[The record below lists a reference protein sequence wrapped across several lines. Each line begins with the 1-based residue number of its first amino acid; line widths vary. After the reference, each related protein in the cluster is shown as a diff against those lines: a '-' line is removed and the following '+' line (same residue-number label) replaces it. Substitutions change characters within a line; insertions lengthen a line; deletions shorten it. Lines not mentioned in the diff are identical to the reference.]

1 MNDTNIGAMG
11 QEPYN
16 FNQHPTSGVD
26 YRFVTIMIILV
37 GLLLFSNFLYYSI
50 LDDALRQL
58 FSASSSGGL

>member
-1 MNDTNIGAMG
+1 
-11 QEPYN
+11 
-16 FNQHPTSGVD
+16 
-26 YRFVTIMIILV
+26 VTIMIILV